1 MNKSVW
7 GIASLSIVLT
17 AFVTYQ
23 VTVSFNSNNY
33 VKKED
38 LKSYFDQYLDQSTE
52 SIFSAFVKGAKL
64 REQAVADKKR
74 QSIVDSQQLLEN
86 NPTSPFMGNEK
97 GDVKIVMFSDYKCGY
112 CKKSAPVLEQLLKSD
127 TNLKLIV
134 KEFPILGPA
143 SVISAKAAL
152 AAFKL
157 DKNKFSALNKQLFI
171 KELASEKDLLQLA
184 KSVGID
190 GKALLLEM
198 DKPEY
203 DEIIQQNQALGSS
216 LGIDGT
222 PAFIIDGELY
232 PGAMGQE
239 QLTSVIKTVREKG
252 ADKTPK

>member
-7 GIASLSIVLT
+7 VIVSLLIALTSLS
-17 AFVTYQ
+17 TYMI
-23 VTVSFNSNNY
+23 TVSYNDDY

-38 LKSYFDQYLDQSTE
+38 LKNYFDQYVDQSTE
-52 SIFSAFVKGAKL
+52 AIFSAFVKGAKL
-64 REQAVADKKR
+64 REQAAADKKR

-97 GDVKIVMFSDYKCGY
+97 GDVKIVMFSDYKCVY

-171 KELASEKDLLQLA
+171 KALASEKDLLQLA

-222 PAFIIDGELY
+222 PAFIIDGKLY